1 MSNSLILL
9 NLIRANRLAGLW
21 NRSRVA
27 STTNSKVMKSSRKSS
42 IAWAIVSDLP
52 LNWSSKTRAL
62 SIASTLV
69 AIDQPLDPL
78 ETIQFETPSSACQA
92 VMHEGSSV
100 NYPAFDLAARAAVGL
115 TSRAS
120 KHQP

>member
-42 IAWAIVSDLP
+42 IAWATVSDLP

-69 AIDQPLDPL
+69 ASINPSTLLKQPNSKLLQALAKPL
-78 ETIQFETPSSACQA
+78 CTKVAP
-92 VMHEGSSV
+92 
-100 NYPAFDLAARAAVGL
+100 
-115 TSRAS
+115 
-120 KHQP
+120 

>member
-9 NLIRANRLAGLW
+9 NLMRANRLAGLW

-52 LNWSSKTRAL
+52 LNWSSKTRVIDRFHAGG
-62 SIASTLV
+62 
-69 AIDQPLDPL
+69 IDQPLDPL

>member
-1 MSNSLILL
+1 M
-9 NLIRANRLAGLW
+9 RANRLAGLC

-42 IAWAIVSDLP
+42 IAWAIVSDLR

-69 AIDQPLDPL
+69 ASINPSTLLKL

-100 NYPAFDLAARAAVGL
+100 NYPAFDLAARAAVGR

>member
-9 NLIRANRLAGLW
+9 NLMRANRLAGLW

-69 AIDQPLDPL
+69 A
-78 ETIQFETPSSACQA
+78 
-92 VMHEGSSV
+92 SSV

>member
-9 NLIRANRLAGLW
+9 NLIRASRLAGLW

-52 LNWSSKTRAL
+52 LKSVQQYARVINRFHADG
-62 SIASTLV
+62 
-69 AIDQPLDPL
+69 ID
-78 ETIQFETPSSACQA
+78 
-92 VMHEGSSV
+92 
-100 NYPAFDLAARAAVGL
+100 
-115 TSRAS
+115 
-120 KHQP
+120 